1 MDSNAVTN
9 AVKRKII
16 HKNDGILILAY
27 KNIIIDRS
35 NKIVSIWNNKFI
47 KKREKGEFFAPI
59 NWYFNINKK
68 TFEYDPEYDLSVVFE
83 ELQEKGND
91 LQTIVDELIPI
102 DDTNMLQ
109 RVVLGTLIKEFLTYY
124 EKISLESWIDNDQI
138 YKEYFTKEKF
148 KEVFMQIIENTDIIL
163 LDAFFDFNKECRLER
178 ISSGEYKLYF
188 NCSDLTLKL
197 TSKDIEIIKKKFK
210 HVKIENVKKQK
221 LNIAAFLGKNN
232 NNLFDNKEQLKE
244 EEISEDNKSIFS
256 EVKEVIEKSTEKMK
270 NVLKNINNN
279 LMETIEKLNIFKD
292 REEKLKADIMNQL
305 KRFLG
310 EDIERIKIGN
320 GEVTIAGFDSA
331 ELQSDIEK
339 KGEEYRINYRITE
352 GFLEVLG
359 KVKNII
365 GEKYFNELL
374 KEIAEHEKAENL
386 YKIEFRE
393 QYQERYKGEED
404 IIEQGVRYKAWE
416 YNLGR
421 DAHEFAMETAGDIQR
436 TISKNFE
443 NIKGLIN
450 LEKRLGQ
457 KENGLTI
464 NEAEKVKNINSEIL
478 TDMSEY
484 GVNIEKIYKTFPNIK
499 EKIIESNKEIS
510 KQGVIETTKEQSR
523 GKKLCA
529 IPITILKDKEGK
541 TIKDEKGKNVQIK
554 VNVEYN
560 KSQNEVELSYKGKS
574 KETIERYMNKGI
586 ITKEEIEKVAEALFV
601 DRLITDFIVREKHEK
616 YIGEKFDRNDKSLM
630 EEQKVKLKEIGY
642 SDLEINE
649 LLSLATT
656 TNTYVGTKDAT
667 LTITKSIK
675 DLENILC
682 VYKRAGV
689 SKVVLVKGEDI
700 KEFEEKVINQINK
713 AGLYPI
719 IGITKDTTRGEIAK
733 YEKMK
738 TVYGYRALI
747 SRDYDNKQIKET
759 VEKIRDSKKEISYK
773 IEDNEAIEEADKM
786 LNGKAICVLDT
797 KNMSVSKDKELIL
810 AGEEIDEKTD
820 EFIKG
825 LAGEGRVSLY
835 FDTDGDENIEKA
847 NKLVEEIFGKGLD
860 SVKTM
865 ISLGKTYINSQF
877 GQLLKKNTA
886 TIYFSKG
893 YEKGYEELFG
903 DISIEETA
911 KELKNLLSAEMSY
924 ENFIKEYEQGKF
936 DNIMTNEMKEEVLK
950 IEKEKKFSEKE
961 KVTAIRQIVIGSMVS
976 YVEKQI
982 ISKYCDV
989 NTTDIKVKNQ
999 ITDRIL
1005 SLICNGY
1012 GIEYIEKE
1020 LTKEEITINEKLS
1033 KLVREILNSERAKD
1047 ISKRW
1052 NKTDVTLKVYAENNV
1067 IEDMKEIRILLED
1080 NLKPVD
1086 REENRIVENVLD
1098 VTKMLLQAA

>member
-1 MDSNAVTN
+1 MDSN

-35 NKIVSIWNNKFI
+35 NKNVPIWNNKFI

-102 DDTNMLQ
+102 DDTNMIQ
-109 RVVLGTLIKEFLTYY
+109 RVVLGTLMAKFIAENKNKYLKDICIDLNKNFDKYKNKY
-124 EKISLESWIDNDQI
+124 FNKDYFKKI
-138 YKEYFTKEKF
+138 
-148 KEVFMQIIENTDIIL
+148 FMQIIEKADKTL
-163 LDAFFDFNKECRLER
+163 LGAFFDFKKECKVIKNKENNEL
-178 ISSGEYKLYF
+178 ILKF
-188 NCSDLTLKL
+188 NCSNLFFNLSAKDLNV
-197 TSKDIEIIKKKFK
+197 IEKKFGK
-210 HVKIENVKKQK
+210 VTIYTEKTNDVIKFEIQEGQK
-221 LNIAAFLGKNN
+221 SIAAFLGKNN

-292 REEKLKADIMNQL
+292 REEKVKADIMNRL

-310 EDIERIKIGN
+310 ENIEKIKIEN

-339 KGEEYRINYRITE
+339 KGEEYRINYRMTE
-352 GFLEVLG
+352 EFLEVLG
-359 KVKNII
+359 KLKKII

-484 GVNIEKIYKTFPNIK
+484 GVNMEKIYKTFPNIK

-510 KQGVIETTKEQSR
+510 KQGVIEVTKEQSR

-541 TIKDEKGKNVQIK
+541 IIKDEKGKNVQIK

-601 DRLITDFIVREKHEK
+601 DRLITDFIVREKYEK
-616 YIGEKFDRNDKSLM
+616 YAGEKFDRNDKSLM

-656 TNTYVGTKDAT
+656 NTYVGIKDAT

-713 AGLYPI
+713 AGLHPI

-759 VEKIRDSKKEISYK
+759 VEKIKDSKKEISYK

-847 NKLVEEIFGKGLD
+847 NKLVEEIFGKELD
-860 SVKTM
+860 SAKTM
-865 ISLGKTYINSQF
+865 ISLGKTYINNQF

-911 KELKNLLSAEMSY
+911 KELKSSLSAEMSY
-924 ENFIKEYEQGKF
+924 ENFIKEYE
-936 DNIMTNEMKEEVLK
+936 
-950 IEKEKKFSEKE
+950 
-961 KVTAIRQIVIGSMVS
+961 
-976 YVEKQI
+976 
-982 ISKYCDV
+982 
-989 NTTDIKVKNQ
+989 
-999 ITDRIL
+999 
-1005 SLICNGY
+1005 
-1012 GIEYIEKE
+1012 
-1020 LTKEEITINEKLS
+1020 
-1033 KLVREILNSERAKD
+1033 
-1047 ISKRW
+1047 
-1052 NKTDVTLKVYAENNV
+1052 
-1067 IEDMKEIRILLED
+1067 
-1080 NLKPVD
+1080 
-1086 REENRIVENVLD
+1086 
-1098 VTKMLLQAA
+1098 